1 MRGSEFV
8 FDYAPLLCCKCHE
21 INLNRCGSYIDSPK
35 WIKNKNKTIHPL
47 NKKDS
52 KCFQYAVTVAL
63 RYEKNK

>member
-1 MRGSEFV
+1 M
-8 FDYAPLLCCKCHE
+8 DTKQ
-21 INLNRCGSYIDSPK
+21 K
-35 WIKNKNKTIHPL
+35 KTIHPL